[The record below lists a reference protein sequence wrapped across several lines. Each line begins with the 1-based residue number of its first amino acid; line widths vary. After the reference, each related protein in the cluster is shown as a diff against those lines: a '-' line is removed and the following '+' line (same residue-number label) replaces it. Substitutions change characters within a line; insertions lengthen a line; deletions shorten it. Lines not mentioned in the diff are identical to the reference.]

1 MTRFLRIFAWFCL
14 LAILAVTLSPIQ
26 FRPSVAN
33 SANLERFLAF
43 FVVGAA
49 FSLAYPRQ
57 WLTVII
63 LTVGSAGLFELL
75 QKLAPGRHGEF
86 IDFVVKSL
94 GALTGVLSAHA
105 ARTIGLF
112 RDKTNAE

>member
-1 MTRFLRIFAWFCL
+1 MTRFLRVFAWFCL

-43 FVVGAA
+43 FVVGAV

-63 LTVGSAGLFELL
+63 LTVGCAGFFELL

-86 IDFVVKSL
+86 MDFVVKSV
-94 GALTGVLSAHA
+94 GALAGVVA
-105 ARTIGLF
+105 AQAVRIIGLF
-112 RDKTNAE
+112 RERTPTR